1 MIVYVII
8 VLLKVEK
15 SSYVESILYICCRGC
30 CGAISDELVQQRKV
44 WSFWCWRFHNL
55 GYIWVRLPIP
65 SYKGMLN
72 LKMTFHDLDCF
83 TFS

>member
-1 MIVYVII
+1 MIDYVTI

-44 WSFWCWRFHNL
+44 WPFWGRGFHYL
-55 GYIWVRLPIP
+55 GHIWVRLLFPVRRECLIP
-65 SYKGMLN
+65 FMILIVQ
-72 LKMTFHDLDCF
+72 
-83 TFS
+83 FS